1 VPRVEVTPADE
12 PPDLQLR
19 HSVAVQLLADM
30 GFQGAT
36 TAPTFNE
43 YIKSLRKLGLPFGRG
58 ESRSGVRLAAYSYN
72 HIMELAVV
80 LSLRVYNA
88 VPDAVLIELVRHR
101 PILYDL
107 YAEAWRRR
115 RASGRRRGF
124 TLRSRDGTVRL
135 YCGAYLDLQIVHDGR
150 HLLGFGPPRL
160 VDAVEAVR
168 MFAAAP
174 ETGQAIM
181 PVKISAIAE
190 SLGERLARGR
200 PKRSIA
206 RAKARV
212 SRSDAP
218 PARPA
223 TRTRRAARQ

>member
-1 VPRVEVTPADE
+1 VSRAQVTIADD
-12 PPDLQLR
+12 PPDLRLR
-19 HSVAVQLLADM
+19 HSAAVQLLADM

-36 TAPTFNE
+36 TPPTFNE

-88 VPDAVLIELVRHR
+88 VPDAVLIELVRQR
-101 PILYDL
+101 PVLYEL
-107 YAEAWRRR
+107 YAEAWRR

-124 TLRSRDGTVRL
+124 TLSSRDGTVRL
-135 YCGAYLDLQIVHDGR
+135 YRGAYLDLQIVHDGR

-168 MFAAAP
+168 LFAAAP

-190 SLGERLARGR
+190 SLGERLARAC
-200 PKRSIA
+200 PKPSVR
-206 RAKARV
+206 RANAQV

-223 TRTRRAARQ
+223 TRARKTVRR

>member
-1 VPRVEVTPADE
+1 MATDE

-19 HSVAVQLLADM
+19 HSAAVQLLADM

-36 TAPTFNE
+36 PPPTFNE

-58 ESRSGVRLAAYSYN
+58 ESRSGIRLAAYSYN

-88 VPDAVLIELVRHR
+88 VPDIVLVELVRHR
-101 PILYDL
+101 PILYEL
-107 YAEAWRRR
+107 YAEAWRVRR
-115 RASGRRRGF
+115 SDRRRGF

-135 YCGAYLDLQIVHDGR
+135 YRGAYLDLQIVHDGR
-150 HLLGFGPPRL
+150 RLLGFGPPRL

-190 SLGERLARGR
+190 SLGEWLARAC
-200 PKRSIA
+200 PKPASRRS
-206 RAKARV
+206 KAHV
-212 SRSDAP
+212 SRPGAP
-218 PARPA
+218 PPA
-223 TRTRRAARQ
+223 